1 MALTGGMVGVRRGNW
16 AMALVVASIMVLS
29 ALQVAPS
36 LLGHARAMDAGMI
49 GPPAQGTDGSRS
61 DSSRWKEYPNSD
73 TWEWLDPLPAN
84 AKFNDVMWQP
94 GSNVVVLVGLSG
106 LIVEHQG
113 TYWATIQSNT
123 VFNLWHVEWQ
133 PSGDYALIVGNF
145 GTVMKFQPGAAVHLK
160 SGTSTRLQS
169 AAWKSDGSYAL
180 ICGWDGILLK
190 YDGSKFTKIETGTH
204 KRLYNITYSS
214 QGGWL
219 MSGEDGLLMTYDEP
233 TGKVSTIATGIDDM
247 LFSLDWSGKT
257 ALIVGANGT
266 ILKYKDGIVTV
277 VPNSLVATDL
287 YGIEWDEVNGYAL
300 IVGNGGVAL
309 TYSSAG
315 TLLDISPTTNENLI
329 ALSFLNGAND
339 AYVVGSGGIVYE
351 YVNGAGWTLLSSVPF
366 PGDWKDVA
374 WAPNGSYALISG
386 SGGKVLRYDLKHGL
400 SALQSGVTV
409 TLRAIGW
416 APNGSCALIVG
427 DDGTVL
433 KYNGTSFTILPAGI
447 SSDDLFS
454 VDWRSDG
461 KYALLTGSFGK
472 ILKFDGT
479 NFYTILPEDQAQFY
493 LFSVAFHPSDAYA
506 LIVGASGITYKCD
519 EDPAVKYQPA
529 GMKCLRVSTG
539 VFTTF
544 KDVEFRADGDYA
556 MLVGMSGVV
565 LKYKSDTFEQVD
577 SEMGAYTFGTI
588 AWKTGSI
595 YPVIAGSDG
604 VLVKYTGYGVV
615 QLPCPS
621 IAALN
626 GISWN
631 GSHALVVGERNQI
644 MMYDSQ
650 PLSDPFAS
658 IFSPGEGQQFTVA
671 DDVDFSAFNSLAP
684 DDASVQFFWL
694 SNISGPL
701 GTAPRFTSKLAVG
714 HHRITLYVNAT
725 MGRSDSD
732 HVDIYVKLNAI
743 PPHPVI
749 SSPVNG
755 RTYNTTDDI
764 LFDASKS
771 TDPNGDALS
780 LCWMSDIEGP
790 IASGT
795 GFVKHLTIVGIHMIT
810 LYAYDGIYNRSAS
823 VNITMKMPNRWPE
836 VTIVTPKV
844 TDVIHVG
851 DQIRFEATATDKD
864 GDALKYSWTS
874 NVTGFLDSHK
884 VFMGSLPIG
893 KHRIEFHAEDPYK
906 HNSTVVVNVTVV
918 PKVIINRPPIVTV
931 TWPDDGAEI
940 NGTVNVTGTASDPD
954 GTIMALEYRIG
965 NDVWRAANGTGD
977 WSFLWS
983 TTGYSNGPN
992 SFGVRAYDGKNH
1004 TTVTMNVTIANK
1016 WKDVHVT
1023 IMYPAND
1030 LELSGN
1036 VKVWGNAKHDRAAK
1050 GHYVNLVEVR
1060 VDGGAWKVASQTDP
1074 WSWTFKTSDY
1084 KNGQHT
1090 LEARATDDE
1099 GTSSVLAKVTIRVKN
1114 APPGVFGTSLSA
1126 GMFALI
1132 IVLVVLVII
1141 VIAFLVLR
1149 KPSKPAPRAKGKA
1162 RPVKTADEEAEE
1174 ALEKEMAKGKGGGVV
1189 AEEE

>member
-1 MALTGGMVGVRRGNW
+1 MVSKGGTVGVRRGNW
-16 AMALVVASIMVLS
+16 AMAVVVAMIMVLS

-36 LLGHARAMDAGMI
+36 LVSKAKASDAGPV
-49 GPPAQGTDGSRS
+49 GPPAQSSDG
-61 DSSRWKEYPNSD
+61 SRWKEYPNSD

-94 GSNVVVLVGLSG
+94 GNNVVVMVGLSG
-106 LIVEHQG
+106 LIMEHQG
-113 TYWATIQSNT
+113 TYWATVQSNT
-123 VFNLWHVEWQ
+123 VFNLWHVEWR
-133 PSGDYALIVGNF
+133 PSGDYAIIVGNF
-145 GTVMKFQPGAAVHLK
+145 GTVMKYQPGEAVHLK
-160 SGTSTRLQS
+160 PGISTRLQGT
-169 AAWKSDGSYAL
+169 AWKSDGSYAL
-180 ICGWDGILLK
+180 ICGWDGTLLK

-204 KRLYNITYSS
+204 KRLYNITYST

-233 TGKVSTIATGIDDM
+233 SGKVSTIATGIDDM
-247 LFSLDWSGKT
+247 LFSLDWNGKT
-257 ALIVGANGT
+257 AVIVGANGT

-287 YGIEWDEVNGYAL
+287 YGVEWDEVSSYAL
-300 IVGNGGVAL
+300 IVGGNGVAL
-309 TYSSAG
+309 TYSSTG
-315 TLLDISPTTNENLI
+315 TLSDISPTTNENLI
-329 ALSFLNGAND
+329 ALSFLNGGTD
-339 AYVVGSGGIVYE
+339 AYVVGSGGVVYE
-351 YVNGAGWTLLSSVPF
+351 YVNGAGWTLMSSIPF
-366 PGDWKDVA
+366 QGDWKDVA
-374 WAPNGSYALISG
+374 WAPNGSYALIVG
-386 SGGKVLRYDLKHGL
+386 SNGKVLRYDLKNGL
-400 SALQSGVTV
+400 AALQSGVTV
-409 TLRAIGW
+409 TLRAVGW
-416 APNGSCALIVG
+416 VPNSSYALIVG

-433 KYNGTSFTILPAGI
+433 KYNGTNFTALPSGI
-447 SSDDLFS
+447 TSDDLFS

-461 KYALLTGSFGK
+461 KYALITGSFGK

-479 NFYTILPEDQAQFY
+479 NFYTILPENQGQFY
-493 LFSVAFHPSDAYA
+493 LFSVAFHPSNAYA

-519 EDPAVKYQPA
+519 EDSAAIYQPA

-539 VFTTF
+539 VFTTL

-556 MLVGMSGVV
+556 MLVGTNGIV
-565 LKYKSDTFEQVD
+565 LKYRSDTFDIVD
-577 SEMGAYTFGTI
+577 SEMGAYAFGTI

-631 GSHALVVGERNQI
+631 GSHALLVGERNQI

-650 PLSDPFAS
+650 PLTDPFAS
-658 IFSPGEGQQFTVA
+658 IFSPGEGQEFTVA
-671 DDVDFSAFNSLAP
+671 DDVDFSAFDSLAP

-701 GTAPRFTSKLAVG
+701 GSAPRFTSKLAVG

-725 MGRSDSD
+725 LGRSDSD
-732 HVDIYVKLNAI
+732 HVDVYVRLNAL

-755 RTYNTTDDI
+755 MTYNTTDDI

-780 LCWMSDIEGP
+780 FYWMSDIEGP

-795 GFVKHLTIVGIHMIT
+795 GFIKHLTIVGIHMIT
-810 LYAYDGIYNRSAS
+810 LYAYDGVYNRSAS
-823 VNITMKMPNRWPE
+823 VNITMKMPNRWPD
-836 VTIVTPKV
+836 VTIVTPKA
-844 TDVIHVG
+844 TDVIHGG
-851 DQIRFEATATDKD
+851 DQLRFEATASDKD

-884 VFMGSLPIG
+884 VFMGTLPVG

-906 HNSTVVVNVTVV
+906 HNSTAVVNVTVLQ
-918 PKVIINRPPIVTV
+918 KVIVNKPPVVTI
-931 TWPDDGAEI
+931 TWPEDGDAI
-940 NGTVNVTGTASDPD
+940 SGTVNVTGTATDPD
-954 GTIMALEYRIG
+954 GTVMALEYKIG
-965 NDVWRAANGTGD
+965 NDVWRAANGTGN
-977 WSFLWS
+977 WSFQWK
-983 TTGYSNGPN
+983 TADYDNGAN
-992 SFGVRAYDGKNH
+992 NFSVRAYDGKNH
-1004 TTVTMNVTIANK
+1004 TAVTRNVTIANK

-1036 VKVWGNAKHDRAAK
+1036 VKVWGNAKQDRSSK

-1060 VDGGAWKVASQTDP
+1060 VDGGVWKVASGTDP
-1074 WSWTFKTSDY
+1074 WSWTFKTTDL

-1099 GTSSVLAKVTIRVKN
+1099 GTSSVVAKVTIRVKN
-1114 APPGVFGTSLSA
+1114 SPPGVFGTSLSV

-1132 IVLVVLVII
+1132 LVLILLVIVI
-1141 VIAFLVLR
+1141 VVYLIMR
-1149 KPSKPAPRAKGKA
+1149 KPSKPAPKAKA
-1162 RPVKTADEEAEE
+1162 RKVSTADEEAEK
-1174 ALEKEMAKGKGGGVV
+1174 ALEKEMAKGEGGGGA